1 MNKNVKKEKTNFEE
15 FETLSNKELSLLR
28 GGDGQNV
35 STDDDE
41 T

>member
-1 MNKNVKKEKTNFEE
+1 MKKEVTQEKANFEE
-15 FETLSNKELSLLR
+15 FEALSNKELSLLR
-28 GGDGQNV
+28 GGDGGNV